1 LRRNGARRIE
11 APGAAL
17 GPPPGVRP
25 SFVAL
30 DFETA
35 TARPESAC
43 AVGLVRVRAGSIESR
58 CSRLIRPPRK
68 AFTFTPVHGISW
80 RDVAD
85 APAFREVWAELERE
99 LEGATFI
106 AAHNA
111 PFDERV
117 LRACCRFAR
126 VPPPALP
133 FRCTLQLVR
142 RLLPGRPA
150 SLPAVCR
157 HLGIPLRHHDPSSD
171 AEACARLVLAAS
183 RNEFRMVT

>member
-1 LRRNGARRIE
+1 MRN
-11 APGAAL
+11 
-17 GPPPGVRP
+17 
-25 SFVAL
+25 
-30 DFETA
+30 
-35 TARPESAC
+35 
-43 AVGLVRVRAGSIESR
+43 VG
-58 CSRLIRPPRK
+58 
-68 AFTFTPVHGISW
+68 PVHGISW
-80 RDVAD
+80 SDVAD

-99 LEGATFI
+99 LDGAAFI

-117 LRACCRFAR
+117 LRACCRVAR
-126 VPPPALP
+126 ILPPALP

-157 HLGIPLRHHDPSSD
+157 QLGIPLRHHDPVSD